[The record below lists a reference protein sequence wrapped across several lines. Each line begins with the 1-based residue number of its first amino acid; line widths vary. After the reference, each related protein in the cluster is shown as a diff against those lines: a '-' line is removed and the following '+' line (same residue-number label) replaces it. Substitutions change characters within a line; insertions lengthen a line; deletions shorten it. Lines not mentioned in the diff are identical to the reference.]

1 MISTWRPS
9 PIVAGTGYLANRIG
23 RSIEPMSEA
32 PTERT
37 RVRRHP
43 ERGVYDRAT
52 VSRILDEALLCH
64 LAWVTPEGEPRVIP
78 TIHARVGDTLYV
90 HGSQASRTLRAL
102 RAGAQV
108 CIETT
113 IVDGLVLARSTPK
126 HSMNY
131 RSVVV
136 FGAPREVTERREMDE
151 AQRALA
157 EHVVPGRTA
166 DARMPNDAEFKETAI
181 FALPLDEASAKVRTG
196 PPLDPDEDLALHVWA
211 GVLPLR
217 IEAADPIPAPDLSP
231 DIPVPT
237 YVTEYRRPGAPDVSE
252 PTTSPTPLT

>member
-1 MISTWRPS
+1 MAGPPS
-9 PIVAGTGYLANRIG
+9 
-23 RSIEPMSEA
+23 
-32 PTERT
+32 ERT
-37 RVRRHP
+37 RVHRHP
-43 ERGVYDRAT
+43 ERGAYDRAT
-52 VSRILDEALLCH
+52 IDAILDEALICH
-64 LAWVTPEGEPRVIP
+64 LAWVTPDGEPRVIP
-78 TIHARVGDTLYV
+78 TIHVRVGDTLYV

-136 FGAPREVTERREMDE
+136 FGSPREVTDREEMHV
-151 AQRALA
+151 AQRALT

-166 DARMPNDAEFKETAI
+166 DARPPNDKEYKETAI

-196 PPLDPDEDLALHVWA
+196 PPLDPDEDLALDVWA
-211 GVLPLR
+211 GV
-217 IEAADPIPAPDLSP
+217 IPIHIVAGEPEPAPDLRP
-231 DIPVPT
+231 GIDPPAYAT
-237 YVTEYRRPGAPDVSE
+237 DYRRPGAAE
-252 PTTSPTPLT
+252 